1 VSRALTDSRQY
12 AKIHG
17 DYDAISGGWA
27 GSGIE
32 DLTGGVNTV
41 IQGARVLRKDRLWRE
56 LVSSDRDDCEF
67 VFGLSAMM
75 EASASRKNGIVLSHA
90 YSILK
95 ATEVEDEDGKKYR
108 LVKIR

>member
-1 VSRALTDSRQY
+1 
-12 AKIHG
+12 
-17 DYDAISGGWA
+17 
-27 GSGIE
+27 
-32 DLTGGVNTV
+32 
-41 IQGARVLRKDRLWRE
+41 
-56 LVSSDRDDCEF
+56 
-67 VFGLSAMM
+67 MM